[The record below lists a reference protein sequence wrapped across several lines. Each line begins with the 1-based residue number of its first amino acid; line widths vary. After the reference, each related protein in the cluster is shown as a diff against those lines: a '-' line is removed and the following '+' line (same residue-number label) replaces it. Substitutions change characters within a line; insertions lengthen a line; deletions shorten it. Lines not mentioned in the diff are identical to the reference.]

1 MRLPM
6 PLNSL
11 PADIAAVRQILVRH
25 RRARLDELQLQRH
38 RQPFAKGARL
48 DAEEKFSSWHVS
60 HDSGSIFGAW
70 QCVSYLRPSAS
81 ARSLSATF

>member
-1 MRLPM
+1 
-6 PLNSL
+6 
-11 PADIAAVRQILVRH
+11 
-25 RRARLDELQLQRH
+25 LQRH